1 VSPQSEEDFR
11 AEARSWLAAS
21 LAGEFASLVG
31 TGGQGRDEEFIA
43 ERKRWERRLGD
54 GGWIG
59 LGWPVEEGGRGL
71 PMARQVVFLEEYARA
86 RAPARLGHVGEQL
99 VGPTLLAFG
108 TPQQKARFLPGILHG
123 TQFWCQGYSEPEAGS
138 DLAAVRTRAELKN
151 GAWYLHGQKV
161 WTSQA
166 HLADWCFVL
175 ARTDPEAERHKG
187 LSYLL
192 VPMHQ
197 DGVEVRPIRQI
208 TGTAEFSEVF
218 FDGARA
224 HRDDVVG
231 QVNGGWQVAMGTLEF
246 ERGVAM
252 YGLLMQFERQLDNVL
267 AMAQATE
274 VMDDPLISG
283 DAVEAWMGLQV
294 LKCTMYST
302 LGDTMPA
309 PTASANIVKLL
320 WSLWHQRL
328 GELAVEIAGAAGAV
342 TGPGYALSDEQMLFL
357 YSLADTIYG
366 GSSEIQ
372 RNVIAE
378 RRLGLPRG

>member
-21 LAGEFASLVG
+21 LAGEFASLVR
-31 TGGQGRDEEFIA
+31 TGGQGRDEEFID

-99 VGPTLLAFG
+99 IGPTLLAFG

-123 TQFWCQGYSEPEAGS
+123 TDFWCQGYSEPEAGS

-161 WTSQA
+161 WTSHA

-192 VPMHQ
+192 VPMRQ

-252 YGLLMQFERQLDNVL
+252 YGLLMQFEWQLDNVL
-267 AMAQATE
+267 AMAQATGA
-274 VMDDPLISG
+274 MDDPLISA

-302 LGDTMPA
+302 LGDTMRA

-328 GELAVEIAGAAGAV
+328 GELAVEIAGAAAVV